1 MMLEVTIDTLKK
13 GRITAHQFLIAELLS
28 RSNIVV
34 LKDYLILS
42 NSEESFPADLEN
54 LEKAGYISY
63 NKDNPK
69 DFLNIRVHPLFFKE
83 IANGDYFEEL
93 FMNFPLKVVRTNGV
107 SDFLR
112 TEKTYCKNIYD
123 ARVARNKQKHD
134 HIMRCLKKEIEIRE
148 KENSMAY
155 MKRLSNWLAS
165 QEWKSFEDR
174 LDESVLAKH
183 EANKYGTD
191 LE

>member
-1 MMLEVTIDTLKK
+1 MHNKILMWI
-13 GRITAHQFLIAELLS
+13 FL
-28 RSNIVV
+28 
-34 LKDYLILS
+34 
-42 NSEESFPADLEN
+42 
-54 LEKAGYISY
+54 
-63 NKDNPK
+63 
-69 DFLNIRVHPLFFKE
+69 FL
-83 IANGDYFEEL
+83 
-93 FMNFPLKVVRTNGV
+93 
-107 SDFLR
+107 